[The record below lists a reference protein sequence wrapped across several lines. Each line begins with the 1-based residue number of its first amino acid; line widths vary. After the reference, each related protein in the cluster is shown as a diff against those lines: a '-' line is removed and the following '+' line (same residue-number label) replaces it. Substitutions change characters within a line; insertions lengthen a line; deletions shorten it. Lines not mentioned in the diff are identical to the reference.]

1 MVKLSVIT
9 VICVCKKTP
18 KTPKMGQFIYDL
30 TIWLPFVVF
39 LEHFARP
46 LTKNNDMGNLKIRA
60 LTDSSLLCSASWD
73 RAGFNETV
81 AYTQL
86 PITALGSLQTST
98 LSFAVCGFS
107 TKKAKLKNT
116 RKNMPVPF
124 TQPHPTSV
132 MSLMLAWKLANL
144 WINFKPP
151 FHVEP
156 CHVKKAS
163 VAKLFPFTPPPPHLW
178 YDLKSQEIHGPS
190 SHFMSFTFTHTNTVV
205 RQCQR
210 GTTLTSWFSTNKQP
224 LSNPPPPPPPPPSW
238 PPPT

>member
-1 MVKLSVIT
+1 MYRFFFGHFDSFGPQKKLNIHKKCEGIVLASVSYCAVHVTSFHIVVTLMSTQPEGMALGVSPGTACLQRRPNTRDDNYFTPRHLPFSNVMPFAGDIQPNMVKLSVIT

-132 MSLMLAWKLANL
+132 MSLMLA
-144 WINFKPP
+144 
-151 FHVEP
+151 
-156 CHVKKAS
+156 
-163 VAKLFPFTPPPPHLW
+163 
-178 YDLKSQEIHGPS
+178 
-190 SHFMSFTFTHTNTVV
+190 
-205 RQCQR
+205 
-210 GTTLTSWFSTNKQP
+210 
-224 LSNPPPPPPPPPSW
+224 
-238 PPPT
+238 